1 MSVRVRLGHG
11 EIVVGKSWR
20 WALLLLA
27 ARQQPNLAIRWFERA
42 TPVGP
47 PTPRLLLWPDKEHRD
62 ERGLPPNGCY
72 PGKNRTGPAASSRLS
87 RHVLVF
93 DTSAARYVWEVPY
106 YPQYYIPLADVRMEF
121 LRDENHPQRV
131 QLGPSRLHSLVSAG
145 QTHRSAARVFDVDG
159 DSPVAGTVRFN
170 WDPLRWFE
178 EDEPIYGHPRNP
190 YQRADALRSH
200 RHVRVELDG
209 IVLADTRSPVL
220 LFETGIPTRYYIDPA
235 DIAFEHLSPPRRR
248 RCVRTRGRRR
258 AIGLCASATPCT
270 ATWPDVSL
278 STARRCPDRRPGGV
292 LQREGRPHR
301 RRRRPAAAAH
311 SVQLVLGL
319 FAGWRPPAWSTSSRA
334 WVSGRSRLPA
344 ISRTPSWLCP
354 I

>member
-1 MSVRVRLGHG
+1 MSVDYPQMAATRGRIEPAPRRVRGYLG
-11 EIVVGKSWR
+11 
-20 WALLLLA
+20 
-27 ARQQPNLAIRWFERA
+27 
-42 TPVGP
+42 
-47 PTPRLLLWPDKEHRD
+47 
-62 ERGLPPNGCY
+62 
-72 PGKNRTGPAASSRLS
+72 
-87 RHVLVF
+87 HVLVF

-235 DIAFEHLSPPRRR
+235 DIAFEHLEPTSTQTLCPYKGTTSGCARRR
-248 RCVRTRGRRR
+248 RR
-258 AIGLCASATPCT
+258 APRPGL
-270 ATWPDVSL
+270 DVSL